1 LLLFSFQQVVVSLF
15 LLFLR
20 SEMSSTSTPVKHL
33 DLALLPV
40 REKEKLCQILDQRD
54 SWEELGIL
62 MQFSEFDVDVS
73 DSYQDLEL

>member
-1 LLLFSFQQVVVSLF
+1 LLLFSFQQVAVSLF

-20 SEMSSTSTPVKHL
+20 FKMSSTPVKHL

-40 REKEKLCQILDQRD
+40 RQKEKLCQILDQRD

-73 DSYQDLEL
+73 DSYQD